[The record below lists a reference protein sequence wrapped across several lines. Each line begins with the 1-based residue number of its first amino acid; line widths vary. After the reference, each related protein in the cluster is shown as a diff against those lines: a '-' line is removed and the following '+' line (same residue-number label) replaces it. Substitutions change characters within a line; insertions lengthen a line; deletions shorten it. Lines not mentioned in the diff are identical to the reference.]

1 MTHFCLSLRP
11 QIKIIQV
18 SEAFMEVSKIRNI
31 AIIAHVDYGKTTL
44 VDKLLHAGHLFKD
57 HEHPGE
63 LIMDSNDLERER
75 GITILAKNVS
85 VRYKDYKINVIDTP
99 GHSDFGGEVERVLNM
114 ADGCLLLV
122 DAFEGPMPQTR
133 FVLQKALQLG
143 LKPIVVI
150 NKVDKKNCTP
160 DEVHEAVFDL
170 MFALDATED
179 QLNFPTF
186 YGSAK
191 QGWMSTDWRTPTTD
205 ITALLEGVIEFIPA
219 PKIEIGPTQLL
230 ITSLE
235 YSSYIGRVAIGRI
248 QRGNVKAGQPV
259 ALVKRDGGGIVKS
272 RIKEVYVFEGFEKKK
287 MEEVKAGEICALV
300 GIEGF
305 EIGDTV
311 SDIEKPEA
319 LKSIAIDEPTMSML
333 FTINNSPF
341 YGKEGKYV
349 TSRHI
354 KERLDK
360 ELEKNLAMRM
370 GETGSADSFIVFGR
384 GVLHLSIL
392 IETMRREGYELQIGQ
407 PQVIFKEINGE
418 KCEPIEELTID
429 LPEDVAGKAIETVSM
444 RRGEMTNMDP
454 KGGRMILKF
463 LMPARGIIGLRS
475 HLMNVTAGEAVVTHR
490 FKEYQPYKGDIPGR
504 INGSLIS
511 MEQGEAIPYS
521 LHNLQDRGKFFIDP
535 SDPVYEGQVIGE
547 HSRGG
552 DLGINATK
560 TKKLTN
566 MRASGADEKMR
577 IAPAVRFSLEEAL
590 EYIQS
595 DEYVEVTP
603 KSIRLRKIYLNKND
617 RKRDRNKAMAN

>member
-1 MTHFCLSLRP
+1 MDA
-11 QIKIIQV
+11 Q
-18 SEAFMEVSKIRNI
+18 KIRNI
-31 AIIAHVDYGKTTL
+31 AIIAHVDHGKTTL
-44 VDKLLHAGHLFKD
+44 VDKLLHAGHLFKA

-160 DEVHEAVFDL
+160 YEVHEAVFDL
-170 MFALDATED
+170 MYSLDASED

-191 QGWMSTDWRTPTTD
+191 QGWMSTDWKTPTTD
-205 ITALLEGVIEFIPA
+205 ITALLEGVIEYIPA
-219 PKIEIGPTQLL
+219 PKIAEGATQVL

-248 QRGNVKAGQPV
+248 QRGSVKAGQQV
-259 ALVKRDGGGIVKS
+259 ALVKRDGGGVVKT
-272 RIKEVYVFEGFEKKK
+272 RIKEVYVFEGFDKQKL
-287 MEEVKAGEICALV
+287 EEVKAGEICAMV
-300 GIEGF
+300 GLEGF

-354 KERLDK
+354 KDRLDL
-360 ELEKNLAMRM
+360 ELEKNLALRL
-370 GETGSADSFIVFGR
+370 GETGSADSFLVFGR
-384 GVLHLSIL
+384 GVLHLSVL

-407 PQVIFKEINGE
+407 PQVIYKEIDGV
-418 KCEPIEELTID
+418 KSEPIEELTID
-429 LPEDVAGKAIETVSM
+429 LPEEHAGKAIETVSQ
-444 RRGEMTNMDP
+444 RKGEMTNMEP
-454 KGGRMILKF
+454 KGDRMILKF
-463 LMPARGIIGLRS
+463 MIPARGIIGLRNY
-475 HLMNVTAGEAVVTHR
+475 LLNVTAGEAVATHR
-490 FKEYQPYKGDIPGR
+490 FKEYQPYKGEIPGR

-547 HSRGG
+547 HSRSG
-552 DLGINATK
+552 DLVINVTK

-590 EYIQS
+590 EYIQG

-603 KSIRLRKIYLNKND
+603 KSIRLRKIYLNENE
-617 RKRDRNKAMAN
+617 RKRDRNRAMAN

>member
-1 MTHFCLSLRP
+1 
-11 QIKIIQV
+11 
-18 SEAFMEVSKIRNI
+18 
-31 AIIAHVDYGKTTL
+31 
-44 VDKLLHAGHLFKD
+44 
-57 HEHPGE
+57 
-63 LIMDSNDLERER
+63 
-75 GITILAKNVS
+75 
-85 VRYKDYKINVIDTP
+85 
-99 GHSDFGGEVERVLNM
+99 
-114 ADGCLLLV
+114 
-122 DAFEGPMPQTR
+122 
-133 FVLQKALQLG
+133 
-143 LKPIVVI
+143 
-150 NKVDKKNCTP
+150 
-160 DEVHEAVFDL
+160 
-170 MFALDATED
+170 DATED

-191 QGWMSTDWRTPTTD
+191 QGWMSTDWKTPTTD

-219 PKIEIGPTQLL
+219 PKIEAGPTQLL

-475 HLMNVTAGEAVVTHR
+475 YLMNVTAGEAVVTHR

-552 DLGINATK
+552 DLVINVTK

-603 KSIRLRKIYLNKND
+603 KSIRLRKIYLNENE